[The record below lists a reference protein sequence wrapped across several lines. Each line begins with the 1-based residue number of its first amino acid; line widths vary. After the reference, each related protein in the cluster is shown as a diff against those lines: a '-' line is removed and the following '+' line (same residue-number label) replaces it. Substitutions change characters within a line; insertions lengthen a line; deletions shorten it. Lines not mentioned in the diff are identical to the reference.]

1 MMFIGPGPWELIIVF
16 VVGCFFVGAILTV
29 VALARKD

>member
-1 MMFIGPGPWELIIVF
+1 MMFIGPGAMELIIVF
-16 VVGCFFVGAILTV
+16 VVGCFFVGAILSV

>member
-1 MMFIGPGPWELIIVF
+1 MGIGGMELIIVF

-29 VALARKD
+29 VALIKRKQ

>member
-1 MMFIGPGPWELIIVF
+1 MIVIPGPTELIILF

-29 VALARKD
+29 VALAKRKD